1 MNLSLLII
9 IIYLL
14 LVLGLGFWANLL
26 LKKTG
31 EDYFVASRTI
41 GPFLLL
47 MSLFGT
53 NMTTFAI
60 LGSSGEAYHEG
71 IGVFGLMASISA
83 LVMPCIFFFVG
94 TRVWALGKRFGYL
107 TQVQYFRER
116 WGSDRLGLLLFAVL
130 IATVRTD
137 ERAPYRVLRFQ
148 NSAATMTG
156 NRPAN
161 PAKDQMARLK
171 MLLSVKNDSK
181 SVITT
186 IKETK
191 ARPSLT

>member
-60 LGSSGEAYHEG
+60 LGSSG
-71 IGVFGLMASISA
+71 
-83 LVMPCIFFFVG
+83 
-94 TRVWALGKRFGYL
+94 
-107 TQVQYFRER
+107 
-116 WGSDRLGLLLFAVL
+116 
-130 IATVRTD
+130 
-137 ERAPYRVLRFQ
+137 
-148 NSAATMTG
+148 
-156 NRPAN
+156 
-161 PAKDQMARLK
+161 
-171 MLLSVKNDSK
+171 
-181 SVITT
+181 
-186 IKETK
+186 
-191 ARPSLT
+191 